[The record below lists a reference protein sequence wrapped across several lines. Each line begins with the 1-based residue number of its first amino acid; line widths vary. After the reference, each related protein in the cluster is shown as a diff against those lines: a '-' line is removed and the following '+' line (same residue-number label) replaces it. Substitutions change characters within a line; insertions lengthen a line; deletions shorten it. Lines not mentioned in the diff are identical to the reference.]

1 MSRTVQRGSK
11 PTGFSIVEILVSIV
25 ILSLLFFFGVLRH
38 GSEGSR
44 ASSEMLARNMVSDLK
59 AAKSQAMATGRPVA
73 VCWPSGGN
81 PVCQSF
87 YLMEGRSRGH
97 AVRTRDFSQD
107 FREGYLGVGFWGVA
121 TAAER
126 TVGSLEV
133 DPQTWL
139 PSGFKDYALIF
150 DGQGKV
156 ATNDLPLQNG
166 SYHILACSSAI
177 SGPGGNLP
185 GTGRMSTSSRPTYYR
200 FSKASAPHTIAVTPE
215 GTITMTAG
223 SPGLTVDPYPSPMA
237 NPAPPFKVVPPKF
250 SAPTI
255 GSVKLQA
262 APVLSP
268 VATVTRNGSLSIS
281 VSGTDPTGDDLFLEW
296 SSKKVSGAATSE
308 GYFSPKGRFPM
319 DWNPSSQAWES
330 QVSWVPPDDGEI
342 GDIFDLSFVLS
353 NSAGSKS
360 STGFSQLRGVE
371 VVKDELFI
379 GGNSDGLYK
388 MHQNGTGT
396 EFIRPTDTTNSHVNI
411 SPDGQRMLWVHWLSS
426 KVTQVWTAKI
436 DGTGAKPIA
445 QIDIAS
451 SDMHP
456 RPVWNERGT
465 AIFSPSKYGISVMK
479 ADGSGL
485 TDLLP
490 KFVTGDGRGI
500 DISSDG
506 RYIAVE
512 SVAYR
517 VPGDWST
524 RKRDLWIAKLN
535 QNAWPP
541 TVDYWTNV
549 SDAPGGE
556 SMSGYWLLKFQKVSP
571 TPTNPVLLM
580 SGPGSNKPENFVVS
594 VTDTGSSFTAKF
606 DPLTDAAGNLII
618 SNSLSF
624 SPDGTKVVGT
634 GHWPNS
640 VDIYDWSTTTGVPK
654 LVNKKKI
661 SDIWYSN
668 LDWR

>member
-1 MSRTVQRGSK
+1 L
-11 PTGFSIVEILVSIV
+11 GFSFVEIFVSLT

-38 GSEGSR
+38 GSEKSR
-44 ASSEMLARNMVSDLK
+44 ADSEMLARNMVSDLK

-87 YLMEGRSRGH
+87 YVMEGRSRGH
-97 AVRTRDFSQD
+97 AVRARDFSQD

-121 TAAER
+121 TVAER
-126 TVGSLEV
+126 TVGSKEV

-139 PSGFKDYALIF
+139 PAGFKDYALIF

-156 ATNDLPLQNG
+156 ATNDLPLQDG
-166 SYHILACSSAI
+166 SYRILACSSLT
-177 SGPGGNLP
+177 SGGGNVS
-185 GTGRMSTSSRPTYYR
+185 GVGRMPSSSRPGYYR
-200 FSKASAPHTIAVTPE
+200 FSKASAPHTIAVTPD
-215 GTITMTAG
+215 GAISMTSG
-223 SPGLTVDPYPSPMA
+223 SPGLMIDTYPSPMA
-237 NPAPPFKVVPPKF
+237 DPAPPFKVVPPKF
-250 SAPTI
+250 SAPQI
-255 GSVKLQA
+255 GTVKLQA
-262 APVLSP
+262 RPVLSS
-268 VATVTRNGSLSIS
+268 VATVTLDGSLSIS

-296 SSKKVSGAATSE
+296 SAEKVSGAATSA

-319 DWNPSSQAWES
+319 DWNPSTQTWES

-360 STGFSQLRGVE
+360 STGYSQLRGVE
-371 VVKDELFI
+371 LVNDDLFI
-379 GGNSDGLYK
+379 GGNSVGLYK

-396 EFIRPTDTTNSHVNI
+396 ELIRATDTTNSHVKI
-411 SPDGQRMLWVHWLSS
+411 SPDGERMLWIHRLSS
-426 KVTQVWTAKI
+426 KITQVWTSKI

-445 QIDIAS
+445 NIDIFS
-451 SDMHP
+451 SDMHTLP
-456 RPVWNERGT
+456 TWNERGT
-465 AIFSPSKYGISVMK
+465 AIFSPSKNGISVMK

-490 KFVTGDGRGI
+490 KFVTGDGRAI
-500 DISSDG
+500 DITSDG
-506 RYIAVE
+506 RYLAVE

-524 RKRDLWIAKLN
+524 RKRDLWIARLN
-535 QNAWPP
+535 QSAWPP

-556 SMSGYWLLKFQKVSP
+556 SMGGYWLLKFQKVSP
-571 TPTNPVLLM
+571 NPTNPVLLM
-580 SGPGSNKPENFVVS
+580 SGPGSDNPKCFVIS

-606 DPLTDAAGNLII
+606 DPLTDSAGNLII
-618 SNSLSF
+618 SSSLSF

-640 VDIYDWSTTTGVPK
+640 VDIYDWSTASGVPK

-661 SDIWYSN
+661 SDTWYSN